1 MPHNQHIQWLAGG
14 RIMITREIVIKNEYG
29 LESKVAARL
38 IQKASGYASNIW
50 IEKDARRANAKS
62 LLGILS
68 LSVCKGEKVLLI
80 ADGADEGLALDELE
94 LFANRGMS
102 EE

>member
-1 MPHNQHIQWLAGG
+1 MFAGG
-14 RIMITREIVIKNEYG
+14 NGMISREIEIRNASG

-68 LSVCKGEKVLLI
+68 LSVSKGEKVLLI
-80 ADGADEGLALDELE
+80 ADGTDENLALSELE

-102 EE
+102 DE